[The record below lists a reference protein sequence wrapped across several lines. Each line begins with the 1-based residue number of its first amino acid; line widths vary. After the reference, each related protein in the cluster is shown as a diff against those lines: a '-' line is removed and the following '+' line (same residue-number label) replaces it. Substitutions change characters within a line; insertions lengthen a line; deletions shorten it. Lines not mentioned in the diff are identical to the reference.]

1 MSDDRKQI
9 LKPLNKNKKS
19 FMQILK
25 NYRTWLCALLLL
37 SPVVHGQVPDR
48 LEAPALQTPAAK
60 QSLLLSIT
68 SAGQRLVA
76 VGDQGVILLSDD
88 AGLTWQQAEV
98 PVSTL
103 LTAVYFA
110 DEQNGWAVG
119 HDGVVLRTQDAGNH
133 WQLLLQG
140 EQINQLRIAHYEEQL
155 ESLQQDPEAD
165 PFELEEL
172 EFALED
178 AEFAAED
185 GPVNPLLNVWFQDT
199 QTGFILGA
207 YGLLMKTAD
216 GGHNWQFLTD
226 TLPNPDRYHL
236 NHLIEHQGALFI
248 AGEAGLLLR
257 SDDGGESWYEL
268 ASPYMGSLFALVEHQ
283 DELLLLGLRGNLFRS
298 MDLGDSWQ
306 AVMTGSRASLLSGR
320 SAEGRLL
327 LVGLGGTLLSG
338 PGSQNLQ
345 LLDGGQRRALSGVV
359 MADDHWVLVS
369 EQGPMRLPLE
379 GVN

>member
-1 MSDDRKQI
+1 
-9 LKPLNKNKKS
+9 
-19 FMQILK
+19 MQILK

-37 SPVVHGQVPDR
+37 STAVQGQVPDR
-48 LEAPALQTPAAK
+48 LEAPALQTPAAE
-60 QSLLLSIT
+60 QALLLSIT

-88 AGLTWQQAEV
+88 AGLSWKQAEV

-103 LTAVYFA
+103 LTAVFFA
-110 DEQNGWAVG
+110 DDKTGWAVG
-119 HDGVVLRTQDAGNH
+119 HDGVVLHTQDAGSS

-140 EQINQLRIAHYEEQL
+140 EQINQLRIAHYEAQL
-155 ESLQQDPEAD
+155 ENLQQDPDID

-185 GPVNPLLNVWFQDT
+185 GPVNPLLNVWFQNT
-199 QTGFILGA
+199 ENGFILGA
-207 YGLLMKTAD
+207 YGLLMKTSD
-216 GGHNWQFLTD
+216 GGRHWQFLSD
-226 TLPNPDRYHL
+226 ELPNPDRFHL
-236 NHLIEHQGALFI
+236 NHLIAHQGSLFI

-283 DELLLLGLRGNLFRS
+283 HELLLLGLRGNLFRS
-298 MDLGDSWQ
+298 LDLGDSWQ
-306 AVMTGSRASLLSGR
+306 AVVTESRASLLNGK
-320 SAEGRLL
+320 SAQGHLL

-338 PGSQNLQ
+338 VDSETLQ
-345 LLDGGQRRALSGVV
+345 PLSGGQRRAWSGVV
-359 MADDHWVLVS
+359 LADDHWVLVG
-369 EQGPMRLPLE
+369 EQGPMRLPLQ